1 MFLGDGVLWLIG
13 GFRGVFETYM
23 NWSMVRG
30 NRWVI
35 CIPTTGFMDEEG
47 NVVGEEE
54 VGLRSSSQA
63 RSDSVLGIV
72 REALNF
78 ERRSLPSIGV
88 GHFGSMRKEW
98 ENGVF

>member
-13 GFRGVFETYM
+13 GFRGVFETDM

-35 CIPTTGFMDEEG
+35 CIPTTGFMDVEG

-63 RSDSVLGIV
+63 RSDSGLGIV

-78 ERRSLPSIGV
+78 EIRSLPSIGV